1 MTRQEINAQPGRK
14 GQRMRTV
21 QSLAPAKINVYLR
34 IVGRRPDGYHLLDS
48 LMVPISLYD
57 DIHITVARGA
67 QRAASPGAALVVRCD
82 DPTVP
87 GDETNLA
94 YKAAALI
101 CQEAGLQ
108 ARIDIHLRKRI
119 PAGAG
124 LGGGSSNAATV
135 LKSLNAL
142 LALEWTEARLCQL
155 GARLGADVPFFIL
168 CRPARIGGIGDIVT
182 TVPPLPARSVVL
194 VVPPFGVSTPWAYR
208 RFDELLPADPAS
220 AQPWQFT
227 PGQWP
232 PREWLI
238 NDLEGAVLPAYPPI
252 AALKEGLLRL
262 GAEGV
267 LMSGSG
273 SSVFGIFRHCT
284 AAEHAVTA
292 LQAHGRVFLVEP
304 LPGPPGFG

>member
-1 MTRQEINAQPGRK
+1 
-14 GQRMRTV
+14 MRTM
-21 QSLAPAKINVYLR
+21 QSLAPAKINLYLR

-48 LMVPISLYD
+48 MMVPISLYD
-57 DIHITVARGA
+57 DIHITVARGE
-67 QRAASPGAALVVRCD
+67 RHGASPGAALVVRCD

-87 GDETNLA
+87 DGETNLA
-94 YKAAALI
+94 YKAAALV

-108 ARIDIHLRKRI
+108 VQIDIHLRKRI

-142 LALEWTEARLCQL
+142 LALGWTEAHLCQL
-155 GARLGADVPFFIL
+155 GARLGADVPFFIP
-168 CRPARIGGIGDIVT
+168 CRPARIGGIGEIVT
-182 TVPPLPARSVVL
+182 TVAPLPTRSVVL
-194 VVPPFGVSTPWAYR
+194 VVPPCSVSTPWAYQ
-208 RFDELLPADPAS
+208 RFDELLPVDLAS
-220 AQPWQFT
+220 AQPWQFA

-238 NDLEGAVLPAYPPI
+238 NDLERAVLPAYPPI

-273 SSVFGIFRHCT
+273 SSVFGIFRHRP
-284 AAEHAVTA
+284 AAEHAVAA

-304 LPGPPGFG
+304 MPGPPEAA

>member
-1 MTRQEINAQPGRK
+1 MRK
-14 GQRMRTV
+14 GQHMRTM

-34 IVGRRPDGYHLLDS
+34 IIGRRPDGYHLLDS
-48 LMVPISLYD
+48 LMAPISLYD
-57 DIHITVARGA
+57 EIHIAVALGE
-67 QRAASPGAALVVRCD
+67 QRATSPKAALVVSCD

-94 YKAAALI
+94 YKAAALV
-101 CQEAGLQ
+101 CQAAGLQ
-108 ARIDIHLRKRI
+108 TRICIHLRKRI

-142 LALEWTEARLCQL
+142 LALGWTEAHLCQL
-155 GARLGADVPFFIL
+155 GARLGADVPFFIP
-168 CRPARIGGIGDIVT
+168 CRPARIGGIGDIIT
-182 TVPPLPARSVVL
+182 TVPPLPSRSVVL
-194 VVPPFGVSTPWAYR
+194 VVPTFSVSTPWAYR
-208 RFDELLPADPAS
+208 RFDELPPVAPAS
-220 AQPWQFT
+220 VPPWQFT
-227 PGQWP
+227 PAQWP
-232 PREWLI
+232 SREWLI
-238 NDLEGAVLPAYPPI
+238 NDLERAVLPAYPLI
-252 AALKEGLLRL
+252 ATLKRALLRL

-273 SSVFGIFRHCT
+273 SSVFGIFRHRI

-304 LPGPPGFG
+304 LPGPPGAA

>member
-1 MTRQEINAQPGRK
+1 MQT
-14 GQRMRTV
+14 MH
-21 QSLAPAKINVYLR
+21 SLAPAKINLYLR
-34 IVGRRPDGYHLLDS
+34 IVGRQPDGYHLLDS
-48 LMVPISLYD
+48 MMVPISLYD
-57 DIHITVARGA
+57 DIHMTVAPGEQGVVR
-67 QRAASPGAALVVRCD
+67 PGAALVVRCD

-87 GDETNLA
+87 DGEMNLA
-94 YKAAALI
+94 YKAAALV

-108 ARIDIHLRKRI
+108 ARICMHLHKRI

-142 LALEWTEARLCQL
+142 LALGWTEARLCEL
-155 GARLGADVPFFIL
+155 GARLGADVPFFIP
-168 CRPARIGGIGDIVT
+168 CCPAHIGGIGDIVT

-194 VVPPFGVSTPWAYR
+194 VVPPFSVSTPWAYR
-208 RFDELLPADPAS
+208 RFDELLPAEPAS
-220 AQPWQFT
+220 VRPWRLP

-238 NDLEGAVLPAYPPI
+238 NDLERAVLPAYPPI
-252 AALKEGLLRL
+252 ATLKDDLLRL

-273 SSVFGIFRHCT
+273 SSVFGIFRHRT
-284 AAEHAVTA
+284 VAEHAVTA

-304 LPGPPGFG
+304 LPGPPESG

>member
-1 MTRQEINAQPGRK
+1 
-14 GQRMRTV
+14 MRTM
-21 QSLAPAKINVYLR
+21 QSLASAKINVYLR

-57 DIHITVARGA
+57 EIHIAVALEE
-67 QRAASPGAALVVRCD
+67 QRATSPGVTLAVSCD

-87 GDETNLA
+87 GGETNLA
-94 YKAAALI
+94 YKAAALV

-108 ARIDIHLRKRI
+108 ARIGIHLRKHI

-135 LKSLNAL
+135 LKSLNTL
-142 LALEWTEARLCQL
+142 LALGWTEARLCQL
-155 GARLGADVPFFIL
+155 GARLGADVPFFIP

-194 VVPPFGVSTPWAYR
+194 VVPPFSVSTPWAYR
-208 RFDELLPADPAS
+208 RFDELSPVAPAS
-220 AQPWQFT
+220 VPPWQFT
-227 PGQWP
+227 PAQWP
-232 PREWLI
+232 SREWLI
-238 NDLEGAVLPAYPPI
+238 NDLERAVLPAYPLI
-252 AALKEGLLRL
+252 AALKEALLRL

-273 SSVFGIFRHCT
+273 SSVFGIFRHHI

-304 LPGPPGFG
+304 LSGPPEAA